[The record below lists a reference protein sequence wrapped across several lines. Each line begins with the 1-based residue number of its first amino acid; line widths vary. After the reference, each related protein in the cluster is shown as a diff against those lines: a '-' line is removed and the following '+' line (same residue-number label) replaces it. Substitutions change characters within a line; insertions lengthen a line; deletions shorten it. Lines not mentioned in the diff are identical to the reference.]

1 MYKHIHY
8 NILSQRKIYMILFCG
23 LTTFARMRS
32 DPQKS
37 PVFAF
42 FFLCLFFAQT
52 RKSSL
57 TGSKVPFCG
66 ILGKRLLGAIFC
78 LYCSLAN
85 ARSHKTYY
93 DCSYIYSI
101 YTYIELLFNHICFV
115 CIARSLTLA
124 R

>member
-1 MYKHIHY
+1 
-8 NILSQRKIYMILFCG
+8 MISFCG

-37 PVFAF
+37 PVFAL
-42 FFLCLFFAQT
+42 FFLCLDFFVQT

-66 ILGKRLLGAIFC
+66 IFGKRLLGAIFC
-78 LYCSLAN
+78 LFVLLARY
-85 ARSHKTYY
+85 ARSHKHV
-93 DCSYIYSI
+93 SYIYII
-101 YTYIELLFNHICFV
+101 YIDNAYVFYLFLLS
-115 CIARSLTLA
+115 ARSLTLA